1 MIEQITVQNY
11 ILFDKASVEFED
23 GMSVITGETGAGKS
37 LLIDAIG
44 YLCGGRIQG
53 SIVRQGQDKAV
64 LRMVLTSS
72 PAADALLLE
81 HGFEPEE
88 VLTITRTVNAAGKS
102 QVRLNG
108 QITTL
113 GFIRQLTARLIDIHS
128 QLDTIQLMDPAVQL
142 DLLDQYA
149 GVDRQGVQ
157 DAWKEFASA
166 RQALQQAQNETY
178 SDEELE
184 FVTAQLNEID
194 SAKAGE
200 GELEQLQESIRTASR
215 SQKTEEEV
223 REILGLLKKD
233 GGILESVYEL
243 ARVMKKNP
251 GLAGRSDEIQSLY
264 YQLESVGEEA
274 QEQLDSVRGQARD
287 LDAMQDREYQLKRL
301 YRKYGGSREAMMEKR
316 QALETRVDRILHRQD
331 LFDKLE
337 KQKKAALAAYVEKAR
352 ALSKAREAVIPELQ
366 EQILSHARDL
376 MLEHARFEIR
386 RTDKTPGETGMDD
399 ITFYA
404 SMNPGQPLTPVRQS
418 ASGGELSRLMLALK
432 TVFQTREGIDTI
444 IFDEIDTGV
453 SGKVALAMGS
463 KMHKIAENRQVLCI
477 THLASVAV
485 WADRHFTVS
494 KESDGQ
500 TTLTRISELDHEE
513 TLRELAIMAHGHA
526 TEQAVDGMRELQKEV
541 LDGQS
546 PVSH

>member
-88 VLTITRTVNAAGKS
+88 VLTLTRTVNAAGKS

-274 QEQLDSVRGQARD
+274 QEQLDSVRDQARD

>member
-53 SIVRQGQDKAV
+53 NIVRQGQDKAV

-200 GELEQLQESIRTASR
+200 GELEQLQESIRNASR

-274 QEQLDSVRGQARD
+274 QEQLDSVRDQARD

-463 KMHKIAENRQVLCI
+463 KMHKIADNRQVLCI

>member
-200 GELEQLQESIRTASR
+200 GELEQLQESIRNASR

-274 QEQLDSVRGQARD
+274 QEQLDSVRDQARD

-494 KESDGQ
+494 KESDGH

>member
-200 GELEQLQESIRTASR
+200 GELEQLQESIRNASR

-274 QEQLDSVRGQARD
+274 QEQLDSVRDQARD

-463 KMHKIAENRQVLCI
+463 KMHKIADNRQVLCI

>member
-200 GELEQLQESIRTASR
+200 GELEQLQESIRNASR

-223 REILGLLKKD
+223 REILGLLKND

-274 QEQLDSVRGQARD
+274 QEQLDSVRDQARD

-463 KMHKIAENRQVLCI
+463 KMHKIADNRQVLCI

>member
-157 DAWKEFASA
+157 DAWKEFA
-166 RQALQQAQNETY
+166 
-178 SDEELE
+178 
-184 FVTAQLNEID
+184 
-194 SAKAGE
+194 
-200 GELEQLQESIRTASR
+200 
-215 SQKTEEEV
+215 
-223 REILGLLKKD
+223 
-233 GGILESVYEL
+233 
-243 ARVMKKNP
+243 
-251 GLAGRSDEIQSLY
+251 
-264 YQLESVGEEA
+264 
-274 QEQLDSVRGQARD
+274 
-287 LDAMQDREYQLKRL
+287 
-301 YRKYGGSREAMMEKR
+301 
-316 QALETRVDRILHRQD
+316 
-331 LFDKLE
+331 
-337 KQKKAALAAYVEKAR
+337 
-352 ALSKAREAVIPELQ
+352 
-366 EQILSHARDL
+366 
-376 MLEHARFEIR
+376 
-386 RTDKTPGETGMDD
+386 
-399 ITFYA
+399 
-404 SMNPGQPLTPVRQS
+404 
-418 ASGGELSRLMLALK
+418 
-432 TVFQTREGIDTI
+432 
-444 IFDEIDTGV
+444 
-453 SGKVALAMGS
+453 
-463 KMHKIAENRQVLCI
+463 
-477 THLASVAV
+477 
-485 WADRHFTVS
+485 
-494 KESDGQ
+494 
-500 TTLTRISELDHEE
+500 
-513 TLRELAIMAHGHA
+513 
-526 TEQAVDGMRELQKEV
+526 
-541 LDGQS
+541 
-546 PVSH
+546 

>member
-53 SIVRQGQDKAV
+53 SIVRQGQEKAV

-72 PAADALLLE
+72 PAADALLAE

-274 QEQLDSVRGQARD
+274 QEQLDSVRDQARD

-376 MLEHARFEIR
+376 MLEHARFAIR
-386 RTDKTPGETGMDD
+386 RMDKTPGETGMDD

>member
-274 QEQLDSVRGQARD
+274 QEQLDSVRDQARD

-337 KQKKAALAAYVEKAR
+337 KQKKAALAAYVEKAL

-494 KESDGQ
+494 KESDGH

-526 TEQAVDGMRELQKEV
+526 TEQGVDGMRELQKEV

>member
-72 PAADALLLE
+72 PAADALLAE

-88 VLTITRTVNAAGKS
+88 VLTITRTVNASGKS

-274 QEQLDSVRGQARD
+274 QEQLDSVRDQARD

-386 RTDKTPGETGMDD
+386 RMDKTPGETGMDD

-485 WADRHFTVS
+485 WADRHFTVT

>member
-72 PAADALLLE
+72 PAADALLAE

-274 QEQLDSVRGQARD
+274 QEQLDSVRDQARD

-352 ALSKAREAVIPELQ
+352 ALSKAR
-366 EQILSHARDL
+366 
-376 MLEHARFEIR
+376 
-386 RTDKTPGETGMDD
+386 
-399 ITFYA
+399 
-404 SMNPGQPLTPVRQS
+404 
-418 ASGGELSRLMLALK
+418 
-432 TVFQTREGIDTI
+432 
-444 IFDEIDTGV
+444 
-453 SGKVALAMGS
+453 
-463 KMHKIAENRQVLCI
+463 
-477 THLASVAV
+477 
-485 WADRHFTVS
+485 
-494 KESDGQ
+494 
-500 TTLTRISELDHEE
+500 
-513 TLRELAIMAHGHA
+513 
-526 TEQAVDGMRELQKEV
+526 
-541 LDGQS
+541 
-546 PVSH
+546 

>member
-53 SIVRQGQDKAV
+53 NIVRQGQDKAV

-72 PAADALLLE
+72 PAADALLAE

-200 GELEQLQESIRTASR
+200 GELEQLQESIRNASR

-274 QEQLDSVRGQARD
+274 QEQLDSVRDQARD

>member
-1 MIEQITVQNY
+1 MQ
-11 ILFDKASVEFED
+11 S
-23 GMSVITGETGAGKS
+23 GSGTGRRRTGHFSAGPS
-37 LLIDAIG
+37 
-44 YLCGGRIQG
+44 
-53 SIVRQGQDKAV
+53 AV
-64 LRMVLTSS
+64 S
-72 PAADALLLE
+72 
-81 HGFEPEE
+81 G
-88 VLTITRTVNAAGKS
+88 
-102 QVRLNG
+102 
-108 QITTL
+108 
-113 GFIRQLTARLIDIHS
+113 
-128 QLDTIQLMDPAVQL
+128 
-142 DLLDQYA
+142 
-149 GVDRQGVQ
+149 
-157 DAWKEFASA
+157 
-166 RQALQQAQNETY
+166 
-178 SDEELE
+178 
-184 FVTAQLNEID
+184 
-194 SAKAGE
+194 KAGE

-223 REILGLLKKD
+223 REVLGLLKKD

-274 QEQLDSVRGQARD
+274 QEQLDSVRDQARD

-494 KESDGQ
+494 KESDGE

>member
-274 QEQLDSVRGQARD
+274 QEQLDSVRDQARD

-463 KMHKIAENRQVLCI
+463 KMHKIADNRQVLCI

-513 TLRELAIMAHGHA
+513 TLRDLAIMAHGHA

>member
-81 HGFEPEE
+81 HGFEPED

-274 QEQLDSVRGQARD
+274 QEQLDSVRDQARD

>member
-274 QEQLDSVRGQARD
+274 QEQLDSVRDQARD

-316 QALETRVDRILHRQD
+316 QALETRVDGILHRQD

>member
-88 VLTITRTVNAAGKS
+88 VLPITRTVNAAGKS

-274 QEQLDSVRGQARD
+274 QEQLDSVRDQARD

-463 KMHKIAENRQVLCI
+463 KMHKIADNRQVLCI

>member
-200 GELEQLQESIRTASR
+200 GELEQLQESIRNASR

-243 ARVMKKNP
+243 ARVMKKTP

-274 QEQLDSVRGQARD
+274 QEQLDSVRDQARD

-463 KMHKIAENRQVLCI
+463 KMHKIADNRQVLCI

>member
-274 QEQLDSVRGQARD
+274 QEQLDSVRDQARD

-494 KESDGQ
+494 KESDGH

-526 TEQAVDGMRELQKEV
+526 TEQGVDGMRELQKEV

>member
-72 PAADALLLE
+72 PAADALLAE

-88 VLTITRTVNAAGKS
+88 VLTITRTVNASGKS

-274 QEQLDSVRGQARD
+274 QEQLDSVRDQARD

-331 LFDKLE
+331 LFYKLE

-386 RTDKTPGETGMDD
+386 RMDKTPGETGMDD

-485 WADRHFTVS
+485 WADRHFTVT

>member
-274 QEQLDSVRGQARD
+274 QEQLDRVRDQARD

>member
-1 MIEQITVQNY
+1 MIEHITVQNY

-274 QEQLDSVRGQARD
+274 QAQLDSVRDQARD

>member
-53 SIVRQGQDKAV
+53 SIVRQGQEKAV

-72 PAADALLLE
+72 PAADALLAE

-274 QEQLDSVRGQARD
+274 QEQLDSVRDQARD

-386 RTDKTPGETGMDD
+386 RMDKTPGETGMDD

-485 WADRHFTVS
+485 WADRHFTVT

>member
-200 GELEQLQESIRTASR
+200 GELEQLQESIRNASR

-274 QEQLDSVRGQARD
+274 QEQLDSVRDQARD

-463 KMHKIAENRQVLCI
+463 KMHKIADNRQVLCI
-477 THLASVAV
+477 THLASVGV

>member
-72 PAADALLLE
+72 PAADALLAE

-200 GELEQLQESIRTASR
+200 GELEQLQESIRNASR

-274 QEQLDSVRGQARD
+274 QEQLDSVRDHARD

-494 KESDGQ
+494 KESDGH

>member
-223 REILGLLKKD
+223 REVLGLLKKD

-251 GLAGRSDEIQSLY
+251 GLAGRIDEIQSLY

-274 QEQLDSVRGQARD
+274 QEQLDSVRDQARD
-287 LDAMQDREYQLKRL
+287 LGAMQDREYQLKRL

>member
-274 QEQLDSVRGQARD
+274 QEQLDSVRDQARD

-463 KMHKIAENRQVLCI
+463 KMHALAEEYQVLCI
-477 THLASVAV
+477 THLPSVAV
-485 WADRHFTVS
+485 WADDHYRVS
-494 KESDGQ
+494 KSTDGD
-500 TTLTRISELDHEE
+500 TTTTHVAKLNEDEHFE
-513 TLRELAIMAHGHA
+513 ELAIMASGGA
-526 TEQAVDGMRELQKEV
+526 DAKSVESMRELAQRV
-541 LDGQS
+541 RHG
-546 PVSH
+546 

>member
-223 REILGLLKKD
+223 REVLGLLKKD

-274 QEQLDSVRGQARD
+274 QEQLDSVRDQARD

-463 KMHKIAENRQVLCI
+463 KMHKIADNRQVLCI

>member
-223 REILGLLKKD
+223 REVLGLLKKD

-274 QEQLDSVRGQARD
+274 QEQLDSVRDQARD
-287 LDAMQDREYQLKRL
+287 LGAMQDREYQLKRL

>member
-53 SIVRQGQDKAV
+53 SIVRQGQEKAV

-72 PAADALLLE
+72 PAADALLAE

-88 VLTITRTVNAAGKS
+88 VLTITRTVNASGKS

-274 QEQLDSVRGQARD
+274 QEQLDSVRDQARD

>member
-223 REILGLLKKD
+223 REVLGLLKKD

-274 QEQLDSVRGQARD
+274 QEQLDSVRDQARD

-337 KQKKAALAAYVEKAR
+337 KHKKAALAAYVEKAR

>member
-223 REILGLLKKD
+223 REVLGLLKKD

-243 ARVMKKNP
+243 VRVMKKNP

-274 QEQLDSVRGQARD
+274 QEQLDSVRDQARD
-287 LDAMQDREYQLKRL
+287 LGAMQDREYQLKRL

>member
-53 SIVRQGQDKAV
+53 SIVRQGQEKAV

-72 PAADALLLE
+72 PAADALLAE

-88 VLTITRTVNAAGKS
+88 VLTITRTVNASGKS

-274 QEQLDSVRGQARD
+274 QEQLDSVRDQARD

-485 WADRHFTVS
+485 WADRHFTVT

>member
-166 RQALQQAQNETY
+166 RQALQQTQNETY

-274 QEQLDSVRGQARD
+274 QEQLDSVRDQARD
-287 LDAMQDREYQLKRL
+287 LDAMQDREYQLRRL

>member
-1 MIEQITVQNY
+1 
-11 ILFDKASVEFED
+11 
-23 GMSVITGETGAGKS
+23 
-37 LLIDAIG
+37 
-44 YLCGGRIQG
+44 
-53 SIVRQGQDKAV
+53 V

-72 PAADALLLE
+72 TAADALLAE

-274 QEQLDSVRGQARD
+274 QEQLDSVRDQARD

-494 KESDGQ
+494 KESDGH

>member
-200 GELEQLQESIRTASR
+200 GELEQLQESIRNASR

-274 QEQLDSVRGQARD
+274 QEQLDSVRDQARD

>member
-1 MIEQITVQNY
+1 
-11 ILFDKASVEFED
+11 
-23 GMSVITGETGAGKS
+23 
-37 LLIDAIG
+37 
-44 YLCGGRIQG
+44 
-53 SIVRQGQDKAV
+53 
-64 LRMVLTSS
+64 
-72 PAADALLLE
+72 
-81 HGFEPEE
+81 
-88 VLTITRTVNAAGKS
+88 
-102 QVRLNG
+102 
-108 QITTL
+108 
-113 GFIRQLTARLIDIHS
+113 
-128 QLDTIQLMDPAVQL
+128 
-142 DLLDQYA
+142 
-149 GVDRQGVQ
+149 
-157 DAWKEFASA
+157 
-166 RQALQQAQNETY
+166 
-178 SDEELE
+178 
-184 FVTAQLNEID
+184 
-194 SAKAGE
+194 
-200 GELEQLQESIRTASR
+200 
-215 SQKTEEEV
+215 
-223 REILGLLKKD
+223 
-233 GGILESVYEL
+233 
-243 ARVMKKNP
+243 
-251 GLAGRSDEIQSLY
+251 
-264 YQLESVGEEA
+264 
-274 QEQLDSVRGQARD
+274 
-287 LDAMQDREYQLKRL
+287 
-301 YRKYGGSREAMMEKR
+301 MMEKR

>member
-53 SIVRQGQDKAV
+53 NIVRQGQDKAV

-200 GELEQLQESIRTASR
+200 GELEQLQESIRNASR

-274 QEQLDSVRGQARD
+274 QEQLDSVRDQARD

>member
-72 PAADALLLE
+72 PAADALLAE

-274 QEQLDSVRGQARD
+274 QEQLDSVRDQARD
-287 LDAMQDREYQLKRL
+287 LDAMQNREYQLKRL